1 MTVAL
6 MQTATFDL
14 GETTESLNLE
24 SFDATLQCGEVLFDA
39 RVGVLGD
46 VLRAERGHDIDTVGR
61 TYVRSIVRASDTRR
75 RLGTDV
81 SSTDLYSARPGER

>member
-6 MQTATFDL
+6 VQTATFDL

-24 SFDATLQCGEVLFDA
+24 SFDATLQRGEVLFDA

-46 VLRAERGHDIDTVGR
+46 VLRVTRPRYRSVGR
-61 TYVRSIVRASDTRR
+61 TTTPMTWPSVSTATIARSPACS
-75 RLGTDV
+75 G
-81 SSTDLYSARPGER
+81 